1 VAWLQSPTAEVWIKF
16 LLALVGLGL
25 AFGAALLSTASG
37 EAGNLWAS
45 VILASLALLLAAF
58 VGLVTVPYLARR
70 VAIER
75 LRQSFH
81 YEVTKAGVVY
91 VLVTLVIG
99 IAALNT
105 GNNLLYIVVAAML
118 AAILVSGVASALV
131 LRGLQLEVRLP
142 EHVFAGRPLVGRIA
156 LRNPRRF
163 LPSFSIR
170 VVPARKSKENQGKE
184 KKPRKQWRWEPA
196 TFVFP
201 PNRAPGNHWLKLR
214 DWRVRRVEVVP
225 PLPGLFDGM
234 IYFPYLPPGA
244 DLTADLELCFERRGR
259 YLESSFGLA
268 TRFPFAFLT
277 KTRDIALERE
287 ILVYP
292 PVEPPDEWFEILP
305 LVRGEWES
313 FVRGRGSDLYRI
325 REYMPED
332 SARHVDWKATA
343 KSGSL
348 KVREFSREDERK
360 LCIVF
365 DNPAA
370 GVISEPAY
378 ERAVNLA
385 ASLAWHFS
393 SQDAELSF
401 VVSGHG
407 RGVDLHEFLAQLAV
421 VEPKT
426 EPQKGSQ
433 AEHGQQAGLLRD
445 APRHV
450 PREDVPREDVPRED
464 VLPEINLG
472 STGEYNIVLTAR
484 PRGSLPTALWNC
496 SYFIFLGEKAAPSA

>member
-1 VAWLQSPTAEVWIKF
+1 MLGFEEVDSAYDNPVKSAPAENNRAVVWLQSAAAEVWIKF

-25 AFGAALLSTASG
+25 AFGAALFSTALG
-37 EAGNLWAS
+37 EAGNPWAS
-45 VILASLALLLAAF
+45 VILASVALLMAAF

-70 VAIER
+70 VALER
-75 LRQSFH
+75 LRETFH
-81 YEVTKAGVVY
+81 YDVTKAGVVY

-118 AAILVSGVASALV
+118 AAILVSGVVSALV
-131 LRGLQLEVRLP
+131 LRALELEVRLP
-142 EHVFAGRPLVGRIA
+142 EHVFAGRPVVGRVVV
-156 LRNPRRF
+156 RNPRRF
-163 LPSFSIR
+163 LPAFSIR
-170 VVPARKSKENQGKE
+170 VVPAHRE
-184 KKPRKQWRWEPA
+184 KKIRKQWRWERT
-196 TFVFP
+196 TFAFP
-201 PNRAPGNHWLKLR
+201 LNRAAENQWVRMR
-214 DWRVRRVEVVP
+214 DWRVNRVEVAP
-225 PLPGLFDGM
+225 PAPGIFEGM
-234 IYFPYLPPGA
+234 VYFPYLPPKA
-244 DLTADLELCFERRGR
+244 ELPADLELRFERRGR
-259 YLESSFGLA
+259 YRESSFGVA

-277 KTRDIALERE
+277 KTRDVPLERE

-292 PVEPPDEWFEILP
+292 AVEPPDELYEILP

-365 DNPAA
+365 DNPVA
-370 GVISEPAY
+370 GMISEQAY

-393 SQDAELSF
+393 SEDAEISF
-401 VVSGHG
+401 VVPGYG
-407 RGVDLHEFLAQLAV
+407 RGADLDEFLARLAV
-421 VEPKT
+421 I
-426 EPQKGSQ
+426 EPQK
-433 AEHGQQAGLLRD
+433 EPQAGFL
-445 APRHV
+445 
-450 PREDVPREDVPRED
+450 RED
-464 VLPEINLG
+464 VLRAIDLG

-496 SYFIFLGEKAAPSA
+496 SYFVFLSADLRE

>member
-1 VAWLQSPTAEVWIKF
+1 VNSAYLNSLNPGQARSGRALAWLQSATAEVWLKF

-37 EAGNLWAS
+37 EAGDLWAS
-45 VILASLALLLAAF
+45 VILASLALLMAAF

-75 LRQSFH
+75 LRQTFH

-105 GNNLLYIVVAAML
+105 GNNLLYIVVSAML
-118 AAILVSGVASALV
+118 SAILVSGVVSAIV
-131 LRGLQLEVRLP
+131 LRGLELDVRLP
-142 EHVFAGRPLVGRIA
+142 EHVFAGRPVVGRIA
-156 LRNPRRF
+156 LRNSRRF

-170 VVPARKSKENQGKE
+170 VVPARRKKE
-184 KKPRKQWRWEPA
+184 KKIRKQWQWEPA
-196 TFVFP
+196 TFAFP
-201 PNRAPGNHWLKLR
+201 PNRAPEKQWVRLR
-214 DWRVRRVEVVP
+214 DWRVQRVLAAPPVP
-225 PLPGLFDGM
+225 GIFEGM
-234 IYFPYLPPGA
+234 IYFPYLPPRA
-244 DLTADLELCFERRGR
+244 DLTADIELRFDRRGR
-259 YLESSFGLA
+259 YRESSFGVA

-277 KTRDIALERE
+277 KTRDVALERE

-292 PVEPPDEWFEILP
+292 PVEPPDELFEILP

-313 FVRGRGSDLYRI
+313 FARGRGSDLYLI

-370 GVISEPAY
+370 GVISPQAY

-393 SQDAELSF
+393 SQDAEVSF
-401 VVSGHG
+401 VIPGHD
-407 RGVDLHEFLAQLAV
+407 RGTDLHEFLARLAV
-421 VEPKT
+421 I
-426 EPQKGSQ
+426 EPQIDSQ
-433 AEHGQQAGLLRD
+433 PESGPRAG
-445 APRHV
+445 PQGGI
-450 PREDVPREDVPRED
+450 PREDALRALD
-464 VLPEINLG
+464 LSG
-472 STGEYNIVLTAR
+472 TGEYNIVLTAL
-484 PRGSLPTALWNC
+484 PRGSLPTALWNS
-496 SYFIFLGEKAAPSA
+496 SYFVFLGDDVRPGTRKE

>member
-1 VAWLQSPTAEVWIKF
+1 VNPASSARGGAMAWLQSASAEVWIKF
-16 LLALVGLGL
+16 LLALVGLAL
-25 AFGAALLSTASG
+25 AFGSALFSTAAG
-37 EAGNLWAS
+37 EAGHLWAS
-45 VILASLALLLAAF
+45 VILASVALLMAAF

-70 VAIER
+70 VALER
-75 LRQSFH
+75 LRQTFH

-91 VLVTLVIG
+91 ALVTLVIG

-118 AAILVSGVASALV
+118 AAILVSGMVSALV

-142 EHVFAGRPLVGRIA
+142 EHVFAERPVVGRIA
-156 LRNPRRF
+156 LRNRRRF

-170 VVPARKSKENQGKE
+170 VVPARKETKA
-184 KKPRKQWRWEPA
+184 RKQWRWEPT

-201 PNRAPGNHWLKLR
+201 LNRPAGNQWLQLR
-214 DWRVRRVEVVP
+214 DWRVRRVDVAP
-225 PLPGLFDGM
+225 SAPGIFEGM

-244 DLTADLELCFERRGR
+244 QLMADLELIFERRGR
-259 YLESSFGLA
+259 YCESSFGVA

-277 KTRDIALERE
+277 RTRDVALERE
-287 ILVYP
+287 IIVYP
-292 PVEPPDEWFEILP
+292 PVATPDELFEILP

-313 FVRGRGSDLYRI
+313 FVRGRGSDLHLI

-348 KVREFSREDERK
+348 KVREFTREDERK

-365 DNPAA
+365 DNPPA
-370 GVISEPAY
+370 GLISEPAY
-378 ERAVNLA
+378 ECAVKLA

-393 SQDAELSF
+393 ELDAEVSF
-401 VVSGHG
+401 VVSGQG
-407 RGVDLHEFLAQLAV
+407 RGVELHEFLARLAV
-421 VEPKT
+421 I
-426 EPQKGSQ
+426 EPQGK
-433 AEHGQQAGLLRD
+433 QAGGQESRAGMLQ
-445 APRHV
+445 A
-450 PREDVPREDVPRED
+450 D
-464 VLPEINLG
+464 VLREMAPA

-484 PRGSLPTALWNC
+484 PHGSVPTSWWNC
-496 SYFIFLGEKAAPSA
+496 SYFVFLGEEHTPQRSKS